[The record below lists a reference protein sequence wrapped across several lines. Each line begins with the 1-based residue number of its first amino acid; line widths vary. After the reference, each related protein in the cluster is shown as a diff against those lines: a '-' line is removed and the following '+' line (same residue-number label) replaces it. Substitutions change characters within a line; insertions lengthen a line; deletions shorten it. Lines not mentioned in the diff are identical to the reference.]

1 MTSLPWL
8 GELTLD
14 HTTRW
19 IYWFLAMLPFLFVRA
34 HASSALPITGWFYC
48 SANKYNQHILKK

>member
-1 MTSLPWL
+1 
-8 GELTLD
+8 
-14 HTTRW
+14 
-19 IYWFLAMLPFLFVRA
+19 VRA